1 MCSVT
6 AESTKSSNAIDEQRL
21 AALFRACARDDEA
34 AFRALHDVL
43 SKPLMAYCLSF
54 TRDMDDAKDLFQHTM
69 VKVFEHRHSYRDRN
83 LLGWIFTIARNA
95 SRSWEQRHRR
105 RVTIDDALLVS
116 DPIDETAEDTVRIV
130 QHAILRLPDEF
141 RTVILLRYFGDMG
154 VKDIAESEDISESL
168 VKVRLFRARE
178 RLQSILGPLIGPDV

>member
-1 MCSVT
+1 MT
-6 AESTKSSNAIDEQRL
+6 AESTSSSTAIDEQRL
-21 AALFRACARDDEA
+21 AALFKACAHDDEA

-69 VKVFEHRHSYRDRN
+69 VKVFEHRRTYRDQN

-95 SRSWEQRHRR
+95 SRTWEQRQRR
-105 RVTIDDALLVS
+105 RMPIDDTQLID
-116 DPIDETAEDTVRIV
+116 DPVDPAADDTVRIV
-130 QHAILRLPDEF
+130 QSAILQLPEEF

-154 VKDIAESEDISESL
+154 VKDIAESEGISESL

-178 RLQSILGPLIGPDV
+178 RLQTILGPLIGPDV